1 MYDFMDDEPNEFAGA
16 KILYIED
23 NSDNRMLVRRI
34 LMVEDFVVVEAV
46 DGKSGIELAKREHPD
61 LILMDMNLPEID
73 GYELTRRVREQIP
86 ELAAVPIIAMTANV
100 MHGDREKTLE
110 AGCDGYIP
118 KPIDVD
124 ALPGQVKKF
133 LKEARARKR

>member
-1 MYDFMDDEPNEFAGA
+1 MFFDEESVGNGE

-23 NSDNRMLVRRI
+23 NPGNRMLVQRI
-34 LMVEDFVVVEAV
+34 LLVEDFVIVEAE
-46 DGKSGIELAKREHPD
+46 DGRTGIEYALREKPD

-73 GYELTRRVREQIP
+73 GYELTKQIRAIP
-86 ELAAVPIIAMTANV
+86 ELKDIPIIAMTANV
-100 MHGDREKTLE
+100 MMGDKEKTLE

-124 ALPGQVKKF
+124 ALPRQIREF
-133 LKEARARKR
+133 LDARNK

>member
-1 MYDFMDDEPNEFAGA
+1 MGA

-23 NSDNRMLVRRI
+23 NEANRMLVRRI
-34 LMVEDFVVVEAV
+34 LFVEDYDVVEAA
-46 DGKSGIELAKREHPD
+46 DGPTGIDLAREHLPD
-61 LILMDMNLPEID
+61 LILMDMNLPDVD
-73 GYELTRRVREQIP
+73 GYELTRRIRNIP
-86 ELAAVPIIAMTANV
+86 ELQHIPIIAMTANV

-124 ALPGQVKKF
+124 ALPEQIKTY
-133 LKEARARKR
+133 LEAKGRG

>member
-1 MYDFMDDEPNEFAGA
+1 MSP

-23 NSDNRMLVRRI
+23 TFENRMLVSRI
-34 LMVEDFVVVEAV
+34 LQFEGFTVLEAED
-46 DGKSGIELAKREHPD
+46 GPTGIEIALREKPD
-61 LILMDMNLPEID
+61 LILMDMNLPDID
-73 GYELTRRVREQIP
+73 GYEMTRRFRALP
-86 ELAAVPIIAMTANV
+86 ELKDIPIIAMTANV

-124 ALPGQVKKF
+124 RLPDQIREF
-133 LKEARARKR
+133 LAMREKR

>member
-1 MYDFMDDEPNEFAGA
+1 MGA

-23 NSDNRMLVRRI
+23 NPGNRLLVRRI
-34 LMVEDFVVVEAV
+34 LLVEDYEVLEAE
-46 DGKSGIELAKREHPD
+46 DGPTGIEIAMREKPE
-61 LILMDMNLPEID
+61 LILMDMNLPDID
-73 GYELTRRVREQIP
+73 GYELTRRIREIP
-86 ELAAVPIIAMTANV
+86 ELASIPIIAMTANV

-124 ALPGQVKKF
+124 ELPRQVEQF
-133 LKEARARKR
+133 LEARE